1 MTNYLTKPRVILKFL
16 ISVVFLHH
24 FKNGYFLIFFSIF
37 KNILYKIVKLT
48 FKFIMISSKNL
59 KIIFILFISSIFLNS
74 CGGKLPGAD
83 ARKYD
88 PDPKKRVKKNLEE
101 GRGFRLSETFGA
113 SKGGT
118 FEFASSNVLWRASL
132 DTIDF
137 MPLASVNYSGGIII
151 TDWYSTDQ
159 ASNES
164 IKISIRFLTNEIRS
178 DALDIKVFNKKCL
191 SQLNCVTSEKSGNLI
206 TELKEKIL
214 KTAALYEVQ
223 KNTKNSKE
231 YKGKQKY

>member
-1 MTNYLTKPRVILKFL
+1 MT
-16 ISVVFLHH
+16 
-24 FKNGYFLIFFSIF
+24 
-37 KNILYKIVKLT
+37 KLT
-48 FKFIMISSKNL
+48 IKFIMISYKNL
-59 KIIFILFISSIFLNS
+59 KIIFILFISSILLNS

-88 PDPKKRVKKNLEE
+88 PDPKKRVAKNLSE
-101 GRGFRLSETFGA
+101 GRGFRLSESFNN
-113 SKGGT
+113 SGGGV
-118 FEFASSNVLWRASL
+118 FEFASSNELWKASL

-159 ASNES
+159 TSNES

-178 DALDIKVFNKKCL
+178 DALDIKVFNKKCM
-191 SQLNCVTSEKSGNLI
+191 SQISCVISEKSGNLI
-206 TELKEKIL
+206 VELKEKIL
-214 KTAALYEVQ
+214 KTAALYDFEN
-223 KNTKNSKE
+223 KSKKSKK